1 MVVTISDVAKKAGV
15 AISTVSKVLNN
26 YEKVSEATR
35 EKVLKAAQELNY
47 VPNSIASALSSK
59 KYQCIALYVY
69 INNKRQSIDEL
80 NMSYLFGSFEKANE
94 LGIKAITIFSSTV
107 ADYSKNELVR
117 YLQSMETTA
126 LVVFGLNKD
135 DKVIHEI
142 IDEQLF
148 NVVVVDAPITNDR
161 TSSVSVDHMMAQY
174 EVAKRLI
181 AKEEC
186 KKILYLAGRKDG
198 YVTDERLAGMMKLQN
213 ELHFE
218 MNVQHADFSEKKAKE
233 LTRRYGDRADGIVC
247 ASDLMAIGA
256 VSSLREMNIFR
267 PCCGFDGISLMGYVG
282 SGMLTCKQDFYQIA
296 KVAIEEANYLIQGN
310 QGRKVTVDY
319 EITRLSYEDVIM

>member
-218 MNVQHADFSEKKAKE
+218 M
-233 LTRRYGDRADGIVC
+233 L
-247 ASDLMAIGA
+247 
-256 VSSLREMNIFR
+256 SL
-267 PCCGFDGISLMGYVG
+267 
-282 SGMLTCKQDFYQIA
+282 
-296 KVAIEEANYLIQGN
+296 
-310 QGRKVTVDY
+310 
-319 EITRLSYEDVIM
+319 

>member
-26 YEKVSEATR
+26 YDKVSEATR

-59 KYQCIALYVY
+59 SYQCIALYVY
-69 INNKRQSIDEL
+69 INNQRQAIDEI
-80 NMSYLFGSFEKANE
+80 NMQYLFGAFEKAKE
-94 LGIKAITIFSSTV
+94 LGIKAVTIFSSTV

-117 YLQSMETTA
+117 YLQSLETTA
-126 LVVFGLNKD
+126 LVVYGLNKD

-148 NVVVVDAPITNDR
+148 NVVVVDAPITNTK
-161 TSSVSVDHMMAQY
+161 TSSVSVDHMMGQY
-174 EVAKRLI
+174 EVAKQLI
-181 AKEEC
+181 EKEESH
-186 KKILYLAGRKDG
+186 KVLYLAGRKDG
-198 YVTDERLAGMMKLQN
+198 YVTDERLAGMYKLQQ
-213 ELHFE
+213 ELNFE
-218 MNVQHADFSEKKAKE
+218 MNVQHADFSEKKARE
-233 LTRRYGDRADGIVC
+233 LTRRYGDKADCIIC

-267 PCCGFDGISLMGYVG
+267 PCCGYDGITLMGYVG
-282 SGMLTCKQDFYQIA
+282 SGMLTCKQDFY
-296 KVAIEEANYLIQGN
+296 KVAQASIEEAQHLIQGHE
-310 QGRKVTVDY
+310 GRKVLLEY
-319 EITRLSYEDVIM
+319 KITRMSYEEVIM